1 MPKSQWTISRLEHGV
16 HRVEFGGSNYPE
28 LWVFLSA
35 DWHWDNPK
43 SRWDAIERDLRI
55 AKRLN
60 AVVISC
66 GDHLCL
72 MQGKYD
78 KRSNKDSIRPEHQ
91 AGSYID
97 KVVDTAAE
105 FLMPYREQMGL
116 ISIGNH
122 ESAIYNRHETCVTT
136 RLVEQLRQAGS
147 PCQRGGYNGWLQFVS
162 RSSSGRS
169 SLQYRLYYH
178 HGSGGDSPVTQGLLG
193 MNRVSQYVDA
203 DCILSGHIHSRNLST
218 VCRERLSPNGL
229 RRVSET
235 TLVRCS
241 TYKDEWSP
249 LVGWHIEQGRGPR
262 PTLNPGYWLH
272 LRLNKSKSGITA
284 TFHDRP
290 PTEDADDGP
299 DSYVASD
306 RDDDDDNRADSG
318 TEPARRKRGTAASG
332 RGAARKAGDRTA
344 SSTRSRRGR

>member
-1 MPKSQWTISRLEHGV
+1 MAKNWTIRRLEHGV
-16 HRVEFGGSNYPE
+16 HRVEFTGVRPS

-43 SRWDAIERDLRI
+43 SRWDCIERDLKM
-55 AKRLN
+55 AKRLD
-60 AVVISC
+60 ALVVSC

-97 KVVDTAAE
+97 RVVDTAAE
-105 FLMPYREQMGL
+105 FLTPYADQMGL
-116 ISIGNH
+116 ISVGNH

-136 RLVEQLRQAGS
+136 RLVERLRLAGS
-147 PCQRGGYNGWLQFVS
+147 QCHRGGYNGWLQFCARPS
-162 RSSSGRS
+162 TGKSTS
-169 SLQYRLYYH
+169 QWRLYYH
-178 HGSGGDSPVTQGLLG
+178 HGSGGDSPVTQGLIG
-193 MNRVSQYVDA
+193 MNRVTQYVDA
-203 DCILSGHIHSRNLST
+203 DCVLSGHIHARNLST
-218 VCRERLSPNGL
+218 VCRERLSSHGI

-249 LVGWHIEQGRGPR
+249 LVGWHVEQGRGPR
-262 PTLNPGYWLH
+262 PTLNPGYWLN
-272 LRLNKSKSGITA
+272 LKQNSDRTAMVA

-290 PTEDADDGP
+290 PLEDTDGP
-299 DSYVASD
+299 DSYPAAD
-306 RDDDDDNRADSG
+306 RDDDDHDRGDAFP
-318 TEPARRKRGTAASG
+318 EPGRRKRSTAASG
-332 RGAARKAGDRTA
+332 GRASRKAGSRSTKRSPRGDR
-344 SSTRSRRGR
+344 R